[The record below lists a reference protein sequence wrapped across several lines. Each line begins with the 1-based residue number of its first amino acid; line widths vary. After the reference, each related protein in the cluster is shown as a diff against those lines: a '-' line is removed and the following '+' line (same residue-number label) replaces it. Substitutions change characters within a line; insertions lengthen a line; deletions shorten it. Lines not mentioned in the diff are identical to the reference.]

1 MRNFSSSKP
10 VIAITL
16 GDINGI
22 GPEVTLKCIA
32 SPALQR
38 KCRPVLIGSRE
49 VYEYYARRLK
59 LNIRLEEISE
69 SSLRESKKAI
79 PFIQILPG
87 VRPIIQPGKISY
99 QSGMFAGTAIAHGVR
114 LCLEEKIDG
123 MVTAPVSKKAMEM
136 GGFRYPGQTEMLA
149 ELCGDPKVTMM
160 LISQSFRVGLATVH
174 IPLKSVSSILSRSLI
189 AEKLSII
196 HRSLQNDFGI
206 RKPKIA
212 ILGLNPHAGEQNLIG
227 TEETAILIP
236 AVRKARKS
244 GMSLDGP
251 FPADGFF
258 GTHSYKLYDAVLAM
272 YHDQGLIPLKMKGF
286 ATGVNFT
293 AGLPIIRT
301 SPDHGTAFD
310 IAGKGVAD
318 PSSMNEAIQLAVSI
332 ALRRAITKNN

>member
-1 MRNFSSSKP
+1 MRTLDSLKP

-16 GDINGI
+16 GDMNGV
-22 GPEVTLKCIA
+22 GPEVTLKCVA
-32 SPALQR
+32 SSALQR
-38 KCRPVLIGSRE
+38 KCRPILIGSRD
-49 VYEYYARRLK
+49 VYEYYARLLK

-69 SSLRESKKAI
+69 SSLREQKKGI

-87 VRPIIQPGKISY
+87 VRPVIQPGKISY
-99 QSGMFAGTAIAHGVR
+99 QSGMFAGPAIAHGVQ

-160 LISQSFRVGLATVH
+160 LIAQSFRVGLATVH
-174 IPLKSVSSILSRSLI
+174 IPLKTVSTTLSRSLI

-196 HRSLQNDFGI
+196 HRSLKNDFGI

-236 AVRKARKS
+236 AVRKAKKS
-244 GMSLDGP
+244 GMSVDGP

-258 GTHSYKLYDAVLAM
+258 GTHAYNLYDAVLAM

-332 ALRRAITKNN
+332 ARRRGTTKN

>member
-1 MRNFSSSKP
+1 M
-10 VIAITL
+10 
-16 GDINGI
+16 NGI
-22 GPEVTLKCIA
+22 GPEVTLKSVA
-32 SPALQR
+32 SPALRR
-38 KCRPVLIGSRE
+38 KCRPILIGSRD

-59 LNIRLEEISE
+59 INFTLEEISE
-69 SSLRESKKAI
+69 SSIHDQRKTI

-87 VRPIIQPGKISY
+87 VRPVIQPGKILY

-114 LCLEEKIDG
+114 LCLEKKIDG

-149 ELCGDPKVTMM
+149 ELCGDPNVTMM
-160 LISQSFRVGLATVH
+160 LISRSFRVGLATVH
-174 IPLKSVSSILSRSLI
+174 IPLKMVSTTLSRSLI
-189 AEKLSII
+189 VEKLSII
-196 HRSLQNDFGI
+196 HRSLKNDFGI

-236 AVRKARKS
+236 AVRKAKQS
-244 GMSLDGP
+244 GMHVDGP

-258 GTHSYKLYDAVLAM
+258 GMHAYKLYDAVLAM

-318 PSSMNEAIQLAVSI
+318 PSSMNEAMQLAVSI
-332 ALRRAITKNN
+332 AHRRAITKNN

>member
-1 MRNFSSSKP
+1 M
-10 VIAITL
+10 
-16 GDINGI
+16 NGV

-38 KCRPVLIGSRE
+38 KCRSVLIGSHD
-49 VYEYYARRLK
+49 VYEYYAKRLK
-59 LNIRLEEISE
+59 LHIRLEEISE
-69 SSLRESKKAI
+69 PSVREQKKGI

-87 VRPIIQPGKISY
+87 VQPVIQPGKISY
-99 QSGMFAGTAIAHGVR
+99 QSGTFSGTAIAHGVR
-114 LCLEEKIDG
+114 LCLEGKIDG
-123 MVTAPVSKKAMEM
+123 MVTAPVSKKAMKM

-149 ELCGDPKVTMM
+149 ELCGNPKVTMM
-160 LISQSFRVGLATVH
+160 LIAQSFRVGLATVH
-174 IPLKSVSSILSRSLI
+174 IPLKLVSTTLSRSLI
-189 AEKLSII
+189 LEKLSII
-196 HRSLQNDFGI
+196 HRSLKNDFGI

-236 AVRKARKS
+236 AVRKAKQS
-244 GMSLDGP
+244 GMHVDGP

-310 IAGKGVAD
+310 IAGKGIAD

-332 ALRRAITKNN
+332 AHRRAITKN